1 MNNIK
6 VTILGSGGSFGVPV
20 LSNRWGNCDPKNP
33 KNIRTRPGAIIEKK
47 WKNNLN

>member
-1 MNNIK
+1 MSNIK

-33 KNIRTRPGAIIEKK
+33 KNIRTRPGAIMKKMEKQS
-47 WKNNLN
+47 